1 MRNRAEVT
9 RPVRRKQHSMCS
21 MRVGELAIQKV
32 LSPSPKAE
40 ALQCGAQAQDINTGE
55 YVMVYRGQIQGNV
68 VVLKECPSVPDGT
81 EVEVLVPG
89 TEASTTPVQGEHS
102 VASRTFGLIPADL
115 TTVRAVIE
123 EALYDDQ
130 RLSHGRHDARTGA
143 NADHHARLR
152 PPESE

>member
-1 MRNRAEVT
+1 MAKCGDIAVASFCQRDRRDPRT
-9 RPVRRKQHSMCS
+9 TKLDRPFSPAVQSIH
-21 MRVGELAIQKV
+21 AIPTALWPQKGFV
-32 LSPSPKAE
+32 EAYLHSPSPKAE

-123 EALYDDQ
+123 EDLYE
-130 RLSHGRHDARTGA
+130 A
-143 NADHHARLR
+143 
-152 PPESE
+152 E